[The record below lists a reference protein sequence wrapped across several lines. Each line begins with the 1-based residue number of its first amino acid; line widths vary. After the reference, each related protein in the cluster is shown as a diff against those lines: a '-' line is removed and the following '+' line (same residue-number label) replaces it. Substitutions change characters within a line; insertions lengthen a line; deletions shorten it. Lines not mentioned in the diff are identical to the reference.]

1 MLELV
6 LELVLELE
14 LVDVVVVVVV
24 PPGVVV
30 VVVVVTQGSQG
41 PDLAQGSGQQTPET
55 G

>member
-6 LELVLELE
+6 LELVEL
-14 LVDVVVVVVV
+14 VVVVVVV